1 VRQPPSIRRRLL
13 LALMLMTLLT
23 LAMATGLSA
32 LMDLRLFRDH
42 MLRDLQVLAAVVG
55 ESCVSALVFNS
66 KESAEQRL
74 ATLAG
79 EYQIRSATLYDAQ
92 HQPFALWQRSPS
104 VPHSNVGDGIEIA
117 YPLRFDERPV
127 GRLVLTVRLDEL
139 ERQAR
144 TYAWLAAA
152 VALLT
157 LAVALTTALRLQRRI
172 ARPIMELEGAV
183 RAVSERE
190 DFSLRVPVLRAERE
204 VHGLAQTF
212 NRMLMQIEQREAALG
227 EANTALRRLAS
238 DLAMSEEA
246 EKARLADELHD
257 SPMQKLALAQM
268 QIDAGADC
276 NGTAGM
282 DRAEAQ
288 KQLAAGIQLMRE
300 AIDEL
305 RTLQFEL
312 SPPVLHQR
320 GLAAALDWLAADTR
334 ERWGIAL
341 TCSVAADLPALDRRQ
356 STVLFRCARELV
368 NNLIKHA
375 GARNGTI
382 ELAAAEEVIELSV
395 EDDGRGFDRIEGNLS
410 ASNGYGLDS
419 IRERL
424 ALLGGNLEIHSS
436 ATGSRLIVRLPL
448 SPDNPAEGSD
458 NPKSP
463 RP

>member
-1 VRQPPSIRRRLL
+1 
-13 LALMLMTLLT
+13 
-23 LAMATGLSA
+23 
-32 LMDLRLFRDH
+32 
-42 MLRDLQVLAAVVG
+42 
-55 ESCVSALVFNS
+55 
-66 KESAEQRL
+66 
-74 ATLAG
+74 
-79 EYQIRSATLYDAQ
+79 
-92 HQPFALWQRSPS
+92 
-104 VPHSNVGDGIEIA
+104 
-117 YPLRFDERPV
+117 
-127 GRLVLTVRLDEL
+127 
-139 ERQAR
+139 
-144 TYAWLAAA
+144 
-152 VALLT
+152 
-157 LAVALTTALRLQRRI
+157 
-172 ARPIMELEGAV
+172 
-183 RAVSERE
+183 
-190 DFSLRVPVLRAERE
+190 
-204 VHGLAQTF
+204 
-212 NRMLMQIEQREAALG
+212 
-227 EANTALRRLAS
+227 
-238 DLAMSEEA
+238 
-246 EKARLADELHD
+246 
-257 SPMQKLALAQM
+257 
-268 QIDAGADC
+268 
-276 NGTAGM
+276 
-282 DRAEAQ
+282 
-288 KQLAAGIQLMRE
+288 MRE

-395 EDDGRGFDRIEGNLS
+395 EDDGRGFDRIEGDLS

-458 NPKSP
+458 NPTSP